1 MRSSTRRDL
10 SLTQLTY
17 FVAAAETGSMTAAA
31 DEHFVAQSA
40 ISTSIA
46 NLEQALG
53 VQLLIRRR
61 AKGLQLTAAGSDLLM
76 RARSILAAVDDAV
89 GAVRPES
96 VSGRVNVGF
105 FRTLV
110 PFYLPT
116 IIRGLGL
123 DHPEM
128 HVEVSELTADQVG
141 EALSRNAI
149 ELALCYDLGLGPDV
163 HQEVLSTVPLY
174 AAVSQSHPLASQES
188 VSLQELAEEPMVLL
202 DLPISRDYFLQAF
215 TDYGLRPWVRYQF
228 ANFEA
233 VRAMV
238 ANGHGFTLL
247 NQQPKAGYTYSG
259 TRLHHLRIVEKT
271 RPLAIVLAWPMAT
284 EALTRK
290 GELFAERCRKAV
302 AAAMSVGEE
311 PQGVSP

>member
-1 MRSSTRRDL
+1 
-10 SLTQLTY
+10 LTQLTY

-31 DEHFVAQSA
+31 DELFVAQSA

-61 AKGLQLTAAGSDLLM
+61 AKGLQPTAAGSDLLV
-76 RARSILAAVDDAV
+76 RARAILAAVDDAV
-89 GAVRPES
+89 VALRPES
-96 VSGRVNVGF
+96 VSGRVNVGC

-110 PFYLPT
+110 PFYLPR

-123 DHPEM
+123 EYPEL

-141 EALSRNAI
+141 EALMRNAI
-149 ELALCYDLGLGPDV
+149 ELALCYDLGLGPEV
-163 HQEVLSTVPLY
+163 HREVLATMPLY
-174 AAVSQSHPLASQES
+174 AAVSQSHPLAARET
-188 VSLQELAEEPMVLL
+188 VSLHELAEEPMVLL

-215 TDYGLRPWVRYQF
+215 TDHGLRPWVRYQF
-228 ANFEA
+228 ANYEA

-238 ANGHGFTLL
+238 ANGNYFTLL

-271 RPLAIVLAWPMAT
+271 RPLPIVLAWPSGT

-290 GELFAERCRKAV
+290 GSLFAERCREAV
-302 AAAMSVGEE
+302 AAAMTDDGEFEDIE
-311 PQGVSP
+311 P